1 VDSSPQAQRRSTI
14 VEGGTVIWAS
24 IPPGHRYRATGAKAC

>member
-1 VDSSPQAQRRSTI
+1 
-14 VEGGTVIWAS
+14 VEGGVVIWAS